1 MKALTGFEG
10 TGRVLIIV
18 GVAFLIFGG
27 LLVFADKIPG
37 IGRLPGDMVF
47 RRGNF
52 TFYFPL
58 ATSLILSLLL
68 TVVLSLF
75 FRR

>member
-1 MKALTGFEG
+1 VKALTGFEG
-10 TGRVLIIV
+10 LGRVLVIV

-47 RRGNF
+47 RKGNF

-68 TVVLSLF
+68 TIVLSLF